1 MNALP
6 RRILVPVEFE
16 RASRRAVRY
25 ARALASV
32 SRGEICLLHVMPVPG
47 GQTPTEDA
55 RFWRGLAERTLSGVA
70 ERMRL
75 APGTVTCVLSGPV
88 AATIG
93 KYAEDHDFDLIVLTG
108 RCQPDWHGSLL
119 GTTATAILRH
129 SRVPVLVVPTCPRH
143 DARAEGDAEEPV
155 AVAASRTVERRRTA
169 RPGARG

>member
-16 RASRRAVRY
+16 SASRRAIRY
-25 ARALASV
+25 ARALSSV
-32 SRGEICLLHVMPVPG
+32 SRGEICLLHVMPMPG
-47 GQTPTEDA
+47 GNAPTEDE

-88 AATIG
+88 APAIG
-93 KYAEDHDFDLIVLTG
+93 KYAEDNDFDLIVLTG

-119 GTTATAILRH
+119 GSTATAILRH

-143 DARAEGDAEEPV
+143 ETRAEDDTEEPAAV
-155 AVAASRTVERRRTA
+155 AAASRTLERRRT
-169 RPGARG
+169 